1 METNS
6 YGFGIAMILFFVVV
20 PILSEIIIPIIC
32 FLIKTINNAKK

>member
-20 PILSEIIIPIIC
+20 GTGWVFFIPRTIQVVLATILR
-32 FLIKTINNAKK
+32 

>member
-6 YGFGIAMILFFVVV
+6 YGFGIAMIICFIVV
-20 PILSEIIIPIIC
+20 PILSEIIIPIIS